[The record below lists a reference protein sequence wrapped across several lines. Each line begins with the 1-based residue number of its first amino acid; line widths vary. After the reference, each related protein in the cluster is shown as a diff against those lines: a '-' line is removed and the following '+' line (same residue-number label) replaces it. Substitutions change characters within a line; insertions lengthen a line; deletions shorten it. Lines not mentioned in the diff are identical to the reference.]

1 MKIIRTIIF
10 FSIIFSTNAQQISL
24 PKVTR
29 EVLNNGLVV
38 LLMEQHRL
46 PIVSIQ
52 ISFKGGS
59 ANDPVNKEGIAN
71 LMSNLLKS
79 GTAKRSAKQIAEE
92 IDFVGG
98 KLEFS
103 TKKENINLSFEVMK
117 KDFDGSFALLSD
129 VILNANFLQNEIDR
143 EKKMIYSE
151 FEEVKE
157 DPSSIAQI
165 AFVKEI
171 FQSHPYGFINMG
183 KQSSLEKITR
193 DDLIKHYK
201 TIIAPNRAVMAVV
214 GDFNTKEMLKTI
226 KNKFG
231 AWKESSIE
239 LKEIAEPKFE
249 SGQKCV
255 VVNKSDATQTQIRI
269 GGIGVARKNENYFA
283 IQVAN
288 SIFGNGFTSRLVDEI
303 RVKRSLSYGASS
315 GFTMYKNGG
324 SFLISTFTKNET
336 VKEVVEVIL
345 TEIKKYREIGPTSE
359 EIAKAKNYLIGDMA
373 RDLQTPDALASNLCE
388 IEIFNLPKD
397 YLEKYFDNLRNVN
410 EVDVKKV
417 INNYF
422 QISDATFLFL
432 SPKENIEKQISNLGK
447 IKTIEMNA
455 LFE

>member
-1 MKIIRTIIF
+1 
-10 FSIIFSTNAQQISL
+10 
-24 PKVTR
+24 
-29 EVLNNGLVV
+29 
-38 LLMEQHRL
+38 MEQHRL

-303 RVKRSLSYGASS
+303 R
-315 GFTMYKNGG
+315 
-324 SFLISTFTKNET
+324 
-336 VKEVVEVIL
+336 
-345 TEIKKYREIGPTSE
+345 
-359 EIAKAKNYLIGDMA
+359 
-373 RDLQTPDALASNLCE
+373 
-388 IEIFNLPKD
+388 
-397 YLEKYFDNLRNVN
+397 
-410 EVDVKKV
+410 
-417 INNYF
+417 
-422 QISDATFLFL
+422 
-432 SPKENIEKQISNLGK
+432 
-447 IKTIEMNA
+447 
-455 LFE
+455 

>member
-1 MKIIRTIIF
+1 
-10 FSIIFSTNAQQISL
+10 
-24 PKVTR
+24 
-29 EVLNNGLVV
+29 
-38 LLMEQHRL
+38 
-46 PIVSIQ
+46 
-52 ISFKGGS
+52 
-59 ANDPVNKEGIAN
+59 
-71 LMSNLLKS
+71 
-79 GTAKRSAKQIAEE
+79 
-92 IDFVGG
+92 
-98 KLEFS
+98 
-103 TKKENINLSFEVMK
+103 
-117 KDFDGSFALLSD
+117 
-129 VILNANFLQNEIDR
+129 
-143 EKKMIYSE
+143 MIYSE

-283 IQVAN
+283 ILVAN

-303 RVKRSLSYGASS
+303 RVKEVYRTVQVVDLRC
-315 GFTMYKNGG
+315 
-324 SFLISTFTKNET
+324 TKM
-336 VKEVVEVIL
+336 VVH
-345 TEIKKYREIGPTSE
+345 
-359 EIAKAKNYLIGDMA
+359 
-373 RDLQTPDALASNLCE
+373 
-388 IEIFNLPKD
+388 F
-397 YLEKYFDNLRNVN
+397 
-410 EVDVKKV
+410 
-417 INNYF
+417 
-422 QISDATFLFL
+422 
-432 SPKENIEKQISNLGK
+432 
-447 IKTIEMNA
+447 
-455 LFE
+455 